1 MLKPG
6 RFSRATPSLTSLCRS
21 LFTQGTLPLLA
32 VAFTLRASPAE
43 LNPPAKPLDLT
54 EIPIEAL
61 LNMEVPNVYGP
72 SKVEQKSA
80 DAPASVTVVTADEIK
95 KFGHR
100 TLADVLQSVQ
110 GFNVSYDRNY
120 SFLGARGVSLGDN
133 NSRILLLVDGHR
145 VNNSRDDGA
154 AIGTDFILD
163 IDLVDRVEIIRGP
176 GSVLY
181 GNNAFFGVINVITRQ
196 GKQFNGPEISLEYG
210 SFDAFKTRVT
220 YGKQFTNG
228 VEMVLSGTFYESAG
242 ADRLYYQEFN
252 TAAQNYGVA
261 QNLDDDRYWSTFGSL
276 SYSDF
281 SLQSA
286 FIRREKENPTAQYAL
301 TTFNDDRLRTIDER
315 NYTALKFTHS
325 FPDVLDVTAR
335 LYYDRSGYEIGDPQS
350 LVSGTNVLY
359 SAYSTEKDVGEWWG
373 AELELSK
380 KFWDRHLI
388 TLGAEYR
395 DDFRQTSLIYD
406 QTRTYTDIHTNRQS
420 HGVYVQGD
428 FTLLDNLHFVGGVRY
443 DKYGD
448 FDPAFNPR
456 LALIYHPWK
465 TSTLKAIYGTAFR
478 APNFTEL
485 SDARFQNIK
494 PEEITG
500 YELVYE
506 QEIGRY
512 LRSSI
517 SGFYNQMDD
526 LIVFQSGNFTNLNA
540 DTKGLELALEGLGP
554 RGIRGRAS
562 YSLQETRNTT
572 VAWDMPDS
580 PDHLIKFNL
589 SVPVYKEKIF
599 AGVEFRYASSRNSLH
614 TTTDSSG
621 QPITVQGED
630 AASYGIVNLTL
641 FSQNL
646 IKNLEFSAGIYNL
659 LDRKYSDPAS
669 RYHTQDLIEQDGRS
683 FRLKMTYRF

>member
-1 MLKPG
+1 MFP
-6 RFSRATPSLTSLCRS
+6 RR
-21 LFTQGTLPLLA
+21 TLPLLF
-32 VAFTLRASPAE
+32 VAFALRASSAE

-72 SKVEQKSA
+72 SKVEQKAA

-100 TLADVLQSVQ
+100 TLAEVLQSVQ

-210 SFDAFKTRVT
+210 SFDAFKARVT

-228 VEMVLSGTFYESAG
+228 VEMVLSGTFYDSAG
-242 ADRLYYQEFN
+242 ADRLFYQEYN
-252 TAAQNYGVA
+252 TPAQNNGVA
-261 QNLDDDRYWSTFGSL
+261 LNLDDDRYWSAFGSL

-286 FIRREKENPTAQYAL
+286 FIRREKGNPTAQYSL

-373 AELELSK
+373 VELQLSK

-428 FTLLDNLHFVGGVRY
+428 FTLLDNLHFEGGLRY
-443 DKYGD
+443 DQYGD

-580 PDHLIKFNL
+580 PDHLFKFNL
-589 SVPVYKEKIF
+589 SVPVYKEKLF

-621 QPITVQGED
+621 QPITVMGED

-646 IKNLEFSAGIYNL
+646 VKNLEFSATIYNL